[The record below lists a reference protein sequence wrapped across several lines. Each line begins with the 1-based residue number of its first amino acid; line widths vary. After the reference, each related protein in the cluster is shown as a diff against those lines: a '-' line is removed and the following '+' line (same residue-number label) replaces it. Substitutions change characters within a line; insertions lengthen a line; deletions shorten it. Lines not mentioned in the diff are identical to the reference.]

1 MARTVRVKVTSSG
14 AVKHMNED
22 AARRLSTTSPN
33 EYKILEE
40 PKVEVLNLPPAT
52 TTEPQKKSVIVAED
66 DKVELQNTG
75 QLQQLDADGKR
86 KPGRSKQNT

>member
-22 AARRLSTTSPN
+22 AARRLSTTNPN

-40 PKVEVLNLPPAT
+40 PKVEVLNFPPVTAPAT
-52 TTEPQKKSVIVAED
+52 EKKSVIVAEV

-86 KPGRSKQNT
+86 KPGRPKQNT